1 MITIDLKGAEQ
12 FIAKSRKAR
21 GLFTRTVVR
30 SLRKSLR
37 KPVSDRRR
45 STRGVP
51 MIRAMLR
58 TPWGKGDRGKLSSRV
73 KFFMTVKGNTVV
85 AGVGMY
91 GYAAAVRTGD
101 RIPPH
106 KIPLKTFQARKKG
119 QRGRSR
125 RDFITH
131 PGARLIPQISGA
143 RSASLSAEAP
153 EILRQLERD
162 VHEMLE
168 RVYGL

>member
-30 SLRKSLR
+30 SLRKSLQ

-45 STRGVP
+45 TTRGVP

-58 TPWGKGDRGKLSSRV
+58 TPWGKGGRGKLSSRV

-101 RIPPH
+101 RIVPH
-106 KIPLKTFQARKKG
+106 TIPT
-119 QRGRSR
+119 RSGGM
-125 RDFITH
+125 IEH
-131 PGARLIPQISGA
+131 PGARLFPQISGA